1 MQIYFSIIIPTY
13 NRSSKL
19 TDSIKS
25 VLYQNFTNFELIIV
39 DDGSSDN
46 TKDIIKLFSDSRIKY
61 IFQDNKGVC
70 VARNT
75 GISNS
80 SGKYITFLDSDDSA
94 ENDWLMNFFLNL
106 EIQPV
111 DIVFCDMNLHYPDGK
126 IILRKALYRYSNKI
140 RSENGMFMPGTFAIK
155 ADILKSI
162 GGFDENIRF
171 GEFTDID
178 FTLQNLNITRSFTN
192 KVGLHYFPAI
202 DGGGKNQ
209 LNKVN
214 SINYF
219 LTKHKYYFKKNKY
232 TKWLY
237 LQNAAISYTRLNQY
251 KLARKYFLNA
261 FFVRP
266 WKFKTFFR
274 FLISLS
280 PLLSKQI
287 WKKSI

>member
-1 MQIYFSIIIPTY
+1 LDILFSIILPTF
-13 NRSSKL
+13 NRAHKL
-19 TDSIKS
+19 HHSINS
-25 VLYQNFTNFELIIV
+25 VLAQIYINYELIIV
-39 DDGSSDN
+39 DDGSEDDTHKIVSSYN
-46 TKDIIKLFSDSRIKY
+46 NNRIKY
-61 IFQDNKGVC
+61 IFQKNQGVCAARNKGIL
-70 VARNT
+70 ASK
-75 GISNS
+75 GS
-80 SGKYITFLDSDDSA
+80 YITFIDSDDKA
-94 ENDWLMNFFLNL
+94 DEEWLYNFNMCFNRHKS
-106 EIQPV
+106 

-126 IILRKALYRYSNKI
+126 IKLRKALYRYSDRI
-140 RSENGMFMPGTFAIK
+140 RSENGMFMPGSFAIK
-155 ADILKSI
+155 AEILKSI

-237 LQNAAISYTRLNQY
+237 LQNAAISYIRLNQF

-266 WKFKTFFR
+266 WKFKTIFR

-287 WKKSI
+287 WKKSF